1 MYRNKHTLK
10 SWGQSNV
17 LKEWDHSHF
26 SLCPWNAL
34 KKQVFGAGAL
44 QSVRKHQCLRR
55 FKCMEDS
62 CIFLLF
68 WPFLDLLNKA
78 FFPRVGSRAACQG
91 SGWVCLPGV
100 RKAVLPGRAAETLG
114 TGLGCSQVWRERRE
128 RKWWLWVSMS
138 HLVPMRMKTE
148 VCAFFFLSLSLFKF
162 FLFFWVS
169 IVWTSLGMKGNN
181 WLNGRCLLS
190 FKPTFQAGCAWASL
204 GLSDLHSL
212 VLRR

>member
-1 MYRNKHTLK
+1 MNRNKHTLK

-44 QSVRKHQCLRR
+44 QSVRKHQCLWR

-62 CIFLLF
+62 CIFLFF

-91 SGWVCLPGV
+91 SGWVCLPG
-100 RKAVLPGRAAETLG
+100 GQE
-114 TGLGCSQVWRERRE
+114 GCSS
-128 RKWWLWVSMS
+128 RKGCRDPGNRTRLLTSMKRMSGEEVVAVSQHES
-138 HLVPMRMKTE
+138 SRSNENEDWGVRL
-148 VCAFFFLSLSLFKF
+148 FFLSLSLFKF

-181 WLNGRCLLS
+181 WLNGRCFLS